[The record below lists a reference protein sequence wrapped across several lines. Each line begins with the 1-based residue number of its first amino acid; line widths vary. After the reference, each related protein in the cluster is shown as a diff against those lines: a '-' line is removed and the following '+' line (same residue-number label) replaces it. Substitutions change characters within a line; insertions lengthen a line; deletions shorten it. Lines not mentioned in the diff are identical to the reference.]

1 MRLIV
6 SIPNT
11 KQSERF
17 PGKNKLLAQYTVDW
31 LNEELKT
38 LPKEWEVEVLEITS
52 PWTDETCT
60 PYKKFLVA
68 YENDHQKSLEALQ
81 KAFPCDLHVH
91 CQLTQPKRRCGL
103 LKDCINTLLMGQ
115 AEVVS
120 TYVTWRNDY
129 NWRELT
135 RSGDRVMFD
144 KSKRSED
151 KVSLYDGSLY
161 VSYDAAK
168 IFDTT
173 CVWDWVRNGSHPVVD
188 VDYKEDLPK
197 GILELK

>member
-1 MRLIV
+1 MHLIV

-38 LPKEWEVEVLEITS
+38 LPKEWEVEVVEITS

-60 PYKKFLVA
+60 PYKKFNVP
-68 YENDHQKSLEALQ
+68 YQNEHQKALEYLQ
-81 KAFPCDLHVH
+81 KHTHADLYIH
-91 CQLTQPKRRCGL
+91 CQLTQLKRRRGL
-103 LKDCINTLLMGQ
+103 LKDCINTLLMTK
-115 AEVVS
+115 ADVVS
-120 TYVTWRNDY
+120 TYITWRNDY
-129 NWRELT
+129 SWRELK

-161 VSYDAAK
+161 VSHDATK

-188 VDYKEDLPK
+188 VDYKEDLPFGK
-197 GILELK
+197 IELK